1 MGNLVAY
8 DDKGNK
14 IDSFNNTVTTLVP
27 DLDDK
32 VSIGEP
38 IKFKKQEEVTLSA
51 KMNSTGFY
59 ALIWMIEQKMIK
71 NILTPKNIFHNRK
84 TAETIVLWKDGTK
97 TVVKPMEGTPECEMS
112 SYSAFTAAL
121 AKRIF
126 GSNTQ
131 VNKIVSMTNEPV
143 SKSEVRK
150 LAKHMLDKASELKE
164 KENFEHLREFMGY
177 DKS

>member
-8 DDKGNK
+8 DENGKEVAMFGN
-14 IDSFNNTVTTLVP
+14 DSVTITP
-27 DLDDK
+27 DISDS
-32 VSIGEP
+32 VHIGEP
-38 IKFKKQEEVTLSA
+38 IKFKKQEEVTLST

-59 ALIWMIEQKMIK
+59 ALLWMIEQKMIK
-71 NILTPKNIFHNRK
+71 DALTPKGIFHNRK
-84 TAETIVLWKDGTK
+84 TTETIVLWKDNTK

-131 VNKIVSMTNEPV
+131 VNKIVSMTTEPV
-143 SKSEVRK
+143 KR
-150 LAKHMLDKASELKE
+150 KE
-164 KENFEHLREFMGY
+164 K
-177 DKS
+177 

>member
-14 IDSFNNTVTTLVP
+14 IAMFGENSVTFTP

-32 VSIGEP
+32 VSVGEP
-38 IKFKKQEEVTLSA
+38 IKFKKQEEVTLST

-59 ALIWMIEQKMIK
+59 ALMWMIEQKMIK
-71 NILTPKNIFHNRK
+71 DILTPKHIFHNRK
-84 TAETIVLWKDGTK
+84 TTETIVLWKDGTK

-131 VNKIVSMTNEPV
+131 VNKIVSMTTEPV
-143 SKSEVRK
+143 KR
-150 LAKHMLDKASELKE
+150 KE
-164 KENFEHLREFMGY
+164 K
-177 DKS
+177 

>member
-14 IDSFNNTVTTLVP
+14 IDFGEGLATITP
-27 DLDDK
+27 DLSDD
-32 VSIGEP
+32 VHIGDP
-38 IKFKKQEEVTLSA
+38 IKFSKSEGITLST
-51 KMNSTGFY
+51 KFKDTTFY
-59 ALIWMIEQKMIK
+59 ALMWLIEKTVIK
-71 NILTPKNIFHNRK
+71 DLLTPKHIFHNRK

-131 VNKIVSMTNEPV
+131 VNKIVSMTTEPV
-143 SKSEVRK
+143 SRK
-150 LAKHMLDKASELKE
+150 ERLKDIIE
-164 KENFEHLREFMGY
+164 SMG
-177 DKS
+177 DEG

>member
-14 IDSFNNTVTTLVP
+14 VDFFNNTATTLVP

-32 VSIGEP
+32 VSAGEP

-51 KMNSTGFY
+51 KMNSINYY
-59 ALIWMIEQKMIK
+59 ALMWLIEKRFIK
-71 NILTPKNIFHNRK
+71 DLLTPKHIVHNRK
-84 TAETIVLWKDGTK
+84 TTETIVLWKDGTK

-131 VNKIVSMTNEPV
+131 VNKIVSMTTEPV
-143 SKSEVRK
+143 SRK
-150 LAKHMLDKASELKE
+150 ERLKDIIE
-164 KENFEHLREFMGY
+164 SMG
-177 DKS
+177 DEG